1 MRNRPACYCS
11 YLLRFWQERGL
22 PPGRAVWRFNLEDP
36 HTGQRQGFA
45 SLEAFVA
52 YLQAEMVRGD
62 GAPPVTSQNEQVG
75 DARKEVTDGRRLEPL
90 DPCQD
95 GNGRERKKTK

>member
-1 MRNRPACYCS
+1 MLDRPPHYRS
-11 YLLRFWQERGL
+11 YLLRFWQKHSRSES
-22 PPGRAVWRFNLEDP
+22 RAGWRFSLEDP

-62 GAPPVTSQNEQVG
+62 GAPPVTSQNEQVV
-75 DARKEVTDGRRLEPL
+75 DAGEEVAHG
-90 DPCQD
+90 
-95 GNGRERKKTK
+95 